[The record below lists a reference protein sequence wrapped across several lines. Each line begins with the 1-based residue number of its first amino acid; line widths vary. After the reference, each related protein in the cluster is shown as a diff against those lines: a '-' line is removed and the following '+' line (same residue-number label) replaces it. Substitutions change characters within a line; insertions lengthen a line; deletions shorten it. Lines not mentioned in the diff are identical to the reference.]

1 MLAKLRRK
9 NQITIPKA
17 VIAAFEGAEYFDVA
31 QDNGRIVLSPVSVAP
46 AGAPSVGRAESISEK
61 LAKPDATEQDFIDAV
76 AWARGV
82 DPAEVDAVRE
92 KLDRLGITE
101 QDIADAVEWARR
113 DSYSL
118 NEMLDRIEPD
128 MLHPEQDFGR
138 PQGKEAW

>member
-31 QDNGRIVLSPVSVAP
+31 QDNGRIVLSPVSAAP
-46 AGAPSVGRAESISEK
+46 ADAPPERVETLIENLERLQIPGLDVANVKEWARKMDAAQARAAWERMEK
-61 LAKPDATEQDFIDAV
+61 L
-76 AWARGV
+76 
-82 DPAEVDAVRE
+82 
-92 KLDRLGITE
+92 GIGE

-113 DSYSL
+113 GSYSL
-118 NEMLDRIEPD
+118 SEMLDRIEPD
-128 MLHPEQDFGR
+128 ILHPEQDFGR

>member
-31 QDNGRIVLSPVSVAP
+31 QDNGRIVLAPGSVAP
-46 AGAPSVGRAESISEK
+46 AGAPSERGKTLVGSRERLQIPDLDAANVKEWARKMDPAQTKAVWEKMEK
-61 LAKPDATEQDFIDAV
+61 L
-76 AWARGV
+76 GV
-82 DPAEVDAVRE
+82 
-92 KLDRLGITE
+92 TE

-118 NEMLDRIEPD
+118 SEMLDRIEPH
-128 MLHPEQDFGR
+128 MLHPEQDFGQ

>member
-46 AGAPSVGRAESISEK
+46 AGAPAERVETLIEN
-61 LAKPDATEQDFIDAV
+61 
-76 AWARGV
+76 
-82 DPAEVDAVRE
+82 
-92 KLDRLGITE
+92 LDRLQIPGLDVANVKEWARKMDAAQAKAAWEKMENLGISE

-113 DSYSL
+113 
-118 NEMLDRIEPD
+118 
-128 MLHPEQDFGR
+128 G
-138 PQGKEAW
+138 